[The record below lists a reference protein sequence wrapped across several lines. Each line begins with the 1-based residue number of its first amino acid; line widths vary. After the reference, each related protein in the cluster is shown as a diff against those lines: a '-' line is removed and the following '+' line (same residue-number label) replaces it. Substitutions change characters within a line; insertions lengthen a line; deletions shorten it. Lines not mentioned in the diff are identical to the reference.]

1 MEINQL
7 IEELQKLHLEQ
18 GQIIKEIISRAS
30 EQPEPPKEDPD
41 RIQIGDHV
49 KLLTGGLKCKKGD
62 IAEVT
67 SVSPSSISFVVL
79 RNNYRTYRKPK
90 NVQKVLKRSRK

>member
-7 IEELQKLHLEQ
+7 LDKLKELQLEQ
-18 GQIIKEIISRAS
+18 DKIIKDIAS
-30 EQPEPPKEDPD
+30 ITSTQPDPPKEDLN
-41 RIQIGDHV
+41 RIRIGDHV

-67 SVSPSSISFVVL
+67 SVSPSSISFIVL
-79 RNNYRTYRKPK
+79 RNSHRTYRKPK
-90 NVQKVLKRSRK
+90 NLQKVLKRSQK